1 MPQVV
6 ITQKAAAGLN
16 RCRQFLYEVNP
27 SISFQ
32 AAQIIQ
38 HHFSLLQES
47 PEMGR
52 VVDVEHELRELI
64 IPFGQS
70 GYVALYVIDGLNKKI
85 MVLSF
90 KHQKEAGY

>member
-1 MPQVV
+1 
-6 ITQKAAAGLN
+6 
-16 RCRQFLYEVNP
+16 
-27 SISFQ
+27 
-32 AAQIIQ
+32 
-38 HHFSLLQES
+38 
-47 PEMGR
+47 MGR
-52 VVDVEHELRELI
+52 VVNVEHELRELI